1 MDHLTKEQRHKNM
14 AANKGKGTKLE
25 IMFGKF
31 LWNAGI
37 RYCKND
43 KSVFGKPDFV
53 IRGSKIAIFCDGE
66 FWHGRN
72 WDIRKNEHKSNCEF
86 WHSKIARNI
95 ERDKEVNEE
104 LRKQGWKVFR
114 FWETEITTNPDVCLN
129 EVLNYMNRKSTTDDK
144 IAITKMCGGGKV
156 SMQMYGPHSLNEDG
170 SIIPFEEQMAIVS
183 HYLHNQGYK
192 YAKPYEVKAEGLIED
207 IYNIHQKKS
216 DTQCVLDV
224 CVQYSLFSDLFYPI
238 VMILRQEK
246 NGKFNYKLHDKDVV
260 IQTPEGDELLR
271 TPASVFLVEAENL
284 LKAINESEGAFPI
297 PQIESFMNR
306 IYCHSLKAKSSDKTD
321 IRIILH
327 DRRTKINSEMG
338 FSIKSQLGGDS
349 TLLNASKATNFNFK
363 IDGASLS
370 DGDIAKINS
379 LSPTRNKVIER
390 FKAITKKGG
399 KLIFDKV
406 DNSTFRNNLIMLD
419 GDLPTII
426 AHLLLE
432 QLNNGV
438 STLKELA
445 DYITQTNPLG
455 YDTEQASPFYAYK
468 IKHLLTSA
476 ALGMMPATAWS
487 GKFDANGGYLVVK
500 KDGEI
505 LCYHFYDRNRF
516 EDYLFSNAYLE
527 RSSTSR
533 HEYASIIKENDGTLS
548 FKLNFQVR
556 LK

>member
-1 MDHLTKEQRHKNM
+1 MALTG
-14 AANKGKGTKLE
+14 NKGEWSEIYTLLKL
-25 IMFGKF
+25 
-31 LWNAGI
+31 L
-37 RYCKND
+37 
-43 KSVFGKPDFV
+43 
-53 IRGSKIAIFCDGE
+53 GE
-66 FWHGRN
+66 
-72 WDIRKNEHKSNCEF
+72 
-86 WHSKIARNI
+86 
-95 ERDKEVNEE
+95 
-104 LRKQGWKVFR
+104 
-114 FWETEITTNPDVCLN
+114 
-129 EVLNYMNRKSTTDDK
+129 
-144 IAITKMCGGGKV
+144 GKV
-156 SMQMYGPHSLNEDG
+156 YAGDQNLNK
-170 SIIPFEEQMAIVS
+170 IQ
-183 HYLHNQGYK
+183 
-192 YAKPYEVKAEGLIED
+192 
-207 IYNIHQKKS
+207 
-216 DTQCVLDV
+216 
-224 CVQYSLFSDLFYPI
+224 DLFYPI

-246 NGKFNYKLHDKDVV
+246 NGNFNYKLHDKDVV

-487 GKFDANGGYLVVK
+487 GKFDANGGYFL
-500 KDGEI
+500 
-505 LCYHFYDRNRF
+505 
-516 EDYLFSNAYLE
+516 
-527 RSSTSR
+527 SST
-533 HEYASIIKENDGTLS
+533 YKC
-548 FKLNFQVR
+548 NFLGADNKQ
-556 LK
+556 

>member
-1 MDHLTKEQRHKNM
+1 
-14 AANKGKGTKLE
+14 
-25 IMFGKF
+25 
-31 LWNAGI
+31 
-37 RYCKND
+37 
-43 KSVFGKPDFV
+43 
-53 IRGSKIAIFCDGE
+53 
-66 FWHGRN
+66 
-72 WDIRKNEHKSNCEF
+72 
-86 WHSKIARNI
+86 
-95 ERDKEVNEE
+95 
-104 LRKQGWKVFR
+104 
-114 FWETEITTNPDVCLN
+114 
-129 EVLNYMNRKSTTDDK
+129 
-144 IAITKMCGGGKV
+144 
-156 SMQMYGPHSLNEDG
+156 
-170 SIIPFEEQMAIVS
+170 
-183 HYLHNQGYK
+183 
-192 YAKPYEVKAEGLIED
+192 
-207 IYNIHQKKS
+207 
-216 DTQCVLDV
+216 
-224 CVQYSLFSDLFYPI
+224 
-238 VMILRQEK
+238 MILRQEK
-246 NGKFNYKLHDKDVV
+246 EGSYNYSLQDKYVV
-260 IQTPEGDELLR
+260 IQTPEGEDLLR
-271 TPASVFLVEAENL
+271 IPASVFLDESEKL
-284 LKAINESEGAFPI
+284 LKAINESDGAFSI
-297 PQIESFMNR
+297 PQIETFMNR

-363 IDGASLS
+363 IQGVALS
-370 DGDIAKINS
+370 DEDIANVNS
-379 LSPTRNKVIER
+379 LNPKRNKVIDR
-390 FKAITKKGG
+390 VDTIKKKGG

-406 DNSTFRNNLIMLD
+406 DNPTFRNNLVMLD
-419 GDLPTII
+419 GDLPVII

-432 QLNNGV
+432 QLNSGI

-445 DYITQTNPLG
+445 ELITEVNPLG

-500 KDGEI
+500 KDGDI

-533 HEYASIIKENDGTLS
+533 HEYASIIKEDDGTLS